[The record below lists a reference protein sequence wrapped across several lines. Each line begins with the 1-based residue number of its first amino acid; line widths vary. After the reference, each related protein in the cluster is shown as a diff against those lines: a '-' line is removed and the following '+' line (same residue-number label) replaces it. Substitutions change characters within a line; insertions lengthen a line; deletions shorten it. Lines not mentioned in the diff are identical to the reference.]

1 MLRGPG
7 TARREGMLALLHAL
21 PDAAALLD
29 SAGRVVAINAACR
42 ALLGPALRAEPGDAA
57 AAWFT
62 GGAPLANGRRSL
74 ADATDGTT
82 SLDLALVP
90 LGTQDALLRLS
101 PARAAQEDRLALVG
115 RMAGGVAHDFNNLLG
130 IMRGAAEMARR
141 APDHAA
147 LRAELQVLDHAADRG
162 AALVRGL
169 LAFARQQVLAP
180 EILDVNARVATMA
193 ELLRRL
199 LGPRV
204 ALELALEEPGRRVLA
219 DPAQLDQVL
228 LNLAVNARD
237 AMGGAG
243 HIAIATAT
251 RLVLRAEGAVPPGRY
266 VAISVQDSGPG
277 IPAEVL
283 PRIFEPFF
291 STRIEQGGT
300 GLGLATVQ
308 GIVAQSGGH
317 ILAENVSGG
326 ARFTILLPRAEG
338 EVVPA
343 PPPMPEPAAGPLRVL
358 LVDDE
363 PLLLRLGRRALEE
376 AGHHVTTAETGE
388 EALELLDDAAPDMLV
403 SDMAM
408 PGMDGA
414 ALAQAAVAR
423 RPGLGVLL
431 LSGYAAS
438 ALRVNWTATGWRYLA
453 KPFTPAALVAALGG
467 AGQGAKDGT

>member
-1 MLRGPG
+1 MLRAPG
-7 TARREGMLALLHAL
+7 SARRDGMLALLHVL

-29 SAGRVVAINAACR
+29 AAGRVAAINTACR
-42 ALLGPALRAEPGDAA
+42 ALLGPALRAEAGDPA
-57 AAWFT
+57 AAWFA
-62 GGAPLANGRRSL
+62 GNAPLASGTRAL
-74 ADATDGTT
+74 ADAADGTT
-82 SLDLALVP
+82 SLDLALLP
-90 LGTQDALLRLS
+90 LGADGALLRLS
-101 PARAAQEDRLALVG
+101 AARAAREDRLALVG

-193 ELLRRL
+193 ELLSRL

-204 ALELALEEPGRRVLA
+204 TLELALEEPGRRVRA

-237 AMGGAG
+237 AMGGSG
-243 HIAIATAT
+243 HIRIATAT
-251 RLVLRAEGAVPPGRY
+251 HLVLRSEGAVPPGRY
-266 VAISVQDSGPG
+266 VAISVQDGGPG
-277 IPAEVL
+277 ISPDVL

-291 STRIEQGGT
+291 STRIDQGGT

-317 ILAENVSGG
+317 VLAENTPDG
-326 ARFTILLPRAEG
+326 ARFTILLPRADG
-338 EVVPA
+338 EAA
-343 PPPMPEPAAGPLRVL
+343 PPPAEAPAPRGPLRVL

-363 PLLLRLGRRALEE
+363 PLLLRIGRRALED
-376 AGHHVTTAETGE
+376 AGHQVTTAETGE
-388 EALELLDDAAPDMLV
+388 EALELLDDAAPDLLV

-414 ALAQAAVAR
+414 ALAKAAVAR

-431 LSGYAAS
+431 LSGYAAA
-438 ALRVNWTATGWRYLA
+438 ALQVDWTATGWRYLA
-453 KPFTPAALVAALGG
+453 KPFAPAALVAAVG
-467 AGQGAKDGT
+467 AGQARKTRT

>member
-1 MLRGPG
+1 MLRAPG
-7 TARREGMLALLHAL
+7 TARREGMVALLHAL

-29 SAGRVVAINAACR
+29 GAGRVVAINAACR
-42 ALLGPALRAEPGDAA
+42 ALLGPALRADAGDPA
-57 AAWFT
+57 AAWFA
-62 GGAPLANGRRSL
+62 GSAPLASGTRAL
-74 ADATDGTT
+74 VDATDGAG
-82 SLDLALVP
+82 SLELALVP
-90 LGTQDALLRLS
+90 LGADGALLRLS
-101 PARAAQEDRLALVG
+101 AARAAQEDRLALVG

-180 EILDVNARVATMA
+180 EILDVNQRVAAMA

-199 LGPRV
+199 LGPRIAMDV
-204 ALELALEEPGRRVLA
+204 ALEEPGRRVRA

-243 HIAIATAT
+243 QIRIATAT

-277 IPAEVL
+277 IPADVL

-291 STRIEQGGT
+291 STRIDQGGT

-317 ILAENVSGG
+317 VLADNVNGG

-338 EVVPA
+338 EAKPA
-343 PPPMPEPAAGPLRVL
+343 PEPTAVAGPLRVL

-376 AGHHVTTAETGE
+376 AGHQVSTAETGE
-388 EALELLDDAAPDMLV
+388 EALEMLDDAAPDLLV

-414 ALAQAAVAR
+414 ALATAAVAR
-423 RPGLGVLL
+423 RPDLDVLL
-431 LSGYAAS
+431 LSGYAAA
-438 ALRVNWTATGWRYLA
+438 ALQVDWAGTGWRYLP
-453 KPFTPAALVAALGG
+453 KPFTPAALVAAVG
-467 AGQGAKDGT
+467 AGQAGKTRT

>member
-1 MLRGPG
+1 M
-7 TARREGMLALLHAL
+7 ALLHAL

-29 SAGRVVAINAACR
+29 ATGRVVAVNAACR

-57 AAWFT
+57 AAWFAGT
-62 GGAPLANGRRSL
+62 APLANGMRAL
-74 ADATDGTT
+74 ADASDGATH
-82 SLDLALVP
+82 LDLTLVP
-90 LGTQDALLRLS
+90 LGADGALLRLCTT
-101 PARAAQEDRLALVG
+101 RAAQEDRLALVG
-115 RMAGGVAHDFNNLLG
+115 RMAGGVAHDFNNLLA

-180 EILDVNARVATMA
+180 EILDVNARVGAMA

-199 LGPRV
+199 LGPRITLGV
-204 ALELALEEPGRRVLA
+204 ALEEPGRRLRA

-243 HIAIATAT
+243 HIRIATET

-277 IPAEVL
+277 IPADVL

-317 ILAENVSGG
+317 VLAENVPGG

-338 EVVPA
+338 EVVSTPQEA
-343 PPPMPEPAAGPLRVL
+343 SPPTAGPLRVL

-376 AGHHVTTAETGE
+376 AGHHVETAETGE
-388 EALELLDDAAPDMLV
+388 EALEILDEAAPDLLV

-423 RPGLGVLL
+423 RPGLQVLL
-431 LSGYAAS
+431 LSGYAAA
-438 ALRVNWTATGWRYLA
+438 ALQVDWAATGWRYLA
-453 KPFTPAALVAALGG
+453 KPFTPAALVDATG
-467 AGQGAKDGT
+467 AGQARKTRT

>member
-1 MLRGPG
+1 MLRAPA

-29 SAGRVVAINAACR
+29 SDGRVVAVNAACR

-57 AAWFT
+57 AAWFA
-62 GGAPLANGRRSL
+62 GAAPLANGMRAL
-74 ADATDGTT
+74 ADASDGATHI
-82 SLDLALVP
+82 DLALVP
-90 LGTQDALLRLS
+90 LGADGALLRLCTT
-101 PARAAQEDRLALVG
+101 RAAQEDRLALVG
-115 RMAGGVAHDFNNLLG
+115 RMAGGVAHDFNNLLA

-141 APDHAA
+141 ALDHAA
-147 LRAELQVLDHAADRG
+147 LRAELQVLDNAADRG

-180 EILDVNARVATMA
+180 EILDVNARVGAMA

-199 LGPRV
+199 LGPRITLDV
-204 ALELALEEPGRRVLA
+204 ALEEPGRRVQA

-243 HIAIATAT
+243 RIRFATET
-251 RLVLRAEGAVPPGRY
+251 RLVLRAEGSVPPGRY

-277 IPAEVL
+277 IPADVL

-317 ILAENVSGG
+317 VLAENVPGG
-326 ARFTILLPRAEG
+326 ARFTMLLPRAEG
-338 EVVPA
+338 EVA
-343 PPPMPEPAAGPLRVL
+343 PMPTPTPAAGPLRVL

-388 EALELLDDAAPDMLV
+388 EALELLDEAAPHMLV
-403 SDMAM
+403 SDIAM

-423 RPGLGVLL
+423 RPALRVLL

-438 ALRVNWTATGWRYLA
+438 ALQVDWAATGWRYLA
-453 KPFTPAALVAALGG
+453 KPFTPAALTAAVGG
-467 AGQGAKDGT
+467 WTGSENQNMM